1 MGRGATTAGQ
11 IWDSHLIQGLA
22 RQQQKIGLLS
32 RYRRNEEEIES
43 VKESGLIGVED
54 VLINARPLQW
64 YHGEV
69 WIQNARGLLRG
80 TVDSRQ

>member
-1 MGRGATTAGQ
+1 MAELLRELTRGRVDSGEWRGRGRGATTAGQ

-43 VKESGLIGVED
+43 VKESGLIGVE
-54 VLINARPLQW
+54 
-64 YHGEV
+64 EC
-69 WIQNARGLLRG
+69 
-80 TVDSRQ
+80 